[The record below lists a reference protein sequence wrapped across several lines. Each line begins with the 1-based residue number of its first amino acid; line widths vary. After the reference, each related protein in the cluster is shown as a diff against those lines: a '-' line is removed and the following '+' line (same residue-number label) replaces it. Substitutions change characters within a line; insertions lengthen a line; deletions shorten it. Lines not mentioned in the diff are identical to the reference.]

1 MINRLSLFEFFA
13 SSRSSYFGDPGT
25 HPARP
30 HYLTDGMHS
39 SKPRLK
45 FGLAAALTL
54 AVVLG
59 CAETN
64 PSLPP
69 PVPTLVVLDST
80 HAMLRII
87 PIEAPSGAVTL
98 TLPGGP
104 ASAVQLA
111 TRGQRALITLGG
123 SDTVLI
129 VDLSVPTVER
139 AIGVPAGSGVGG
151 PALVDDTTA
160 YVALTGLDQLL
171 RIDLRDGDTA
181 SVAVGHSPLATIAT
195 RGKVFAI
202 NANVL
207 VCPIAPCP
215 SGPSWITVIDPVL
228 NARVTDIDSIPL
240 VGPGNAMAATVGS
253 DGLIY
258 ISQAGT
264 PAQGEGRLSIV
275 DPVARIEKASFGGFG
290 ITPGPVAADQG
301 DRIVVA
307 SLTEGLMLFDL
318 RLREV
323 ERGAGQGL
331 PVSGNVAVAAD
342 GRNYLFGVESAA
354 CGGATGRIRIFTG
367 ELIEVTGLDGGSCPA
382 AIAITGLPAN

>member
-1 MINRLSLFEFFA
+1 MFT
-13 SSRSSYFGDPGT
+13 SRI
-25 HPARP
+25 
-30 HYLTDGMHS
+30 
-39 SKPRLK
+39 RLK
-45 FGLAAALTL
+45 FGLAAGLTIGV
-54 AVVLG
+54 ALG

-80 HAMLRII
+80 HATLRII

-104 ASAVQLA
+104 ASAVRLA
-111 TRGQRALITLGG
+111 TRGQRALITLGS

-129 VDLSVPTVER
+129 VDLAVPAVER

-151 PALVDDTTA
+151 PALVDDTTG
-160 YVALTGLDQLL
+160 YVALGNLDLLL
-171 RIDLRDGDTA
+171 RIDLRTGDTA
-181 SVAVGHSPLATIAT
+181 SVAVGHTPLATIAT

-202 NANVL
+202 NADQL
-207 VCPIAPCP
+207 ECPVAPCP
-215 SGPSWITVIDPVL
+215 SGPSWVTVIDPVL
-228 NARVTDIDSIPL
+228 NAHVMDEDSIPL
-240 VGPGNAMAATVGS
+240 VGPGNAMAAAVGS

-275 DPVARIEKASFGGFG
+275 DPVARVEKASFGGFG
-290 ITPGPVAADQG
+290 TSPGPVAADQG

-323 ERGAGQGL
+323 ERGAGHGL

-342 GRNYLFGVESAA
+342 GRNYVFGVESAA
-354 CGGATGRIRIFTG
+354 CGGATGRIRIFTA
-367 ELIEVTGLDGGSCPA
+367 ELIEVTGLDAGSCPA
-382 AIAITGLPAN
+382 AIAITGVPAN